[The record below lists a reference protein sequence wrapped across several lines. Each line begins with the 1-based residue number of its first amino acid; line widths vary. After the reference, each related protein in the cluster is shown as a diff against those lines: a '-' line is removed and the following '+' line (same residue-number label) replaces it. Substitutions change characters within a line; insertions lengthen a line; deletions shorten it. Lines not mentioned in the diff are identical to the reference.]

1 MSRRIGVIGS
11 NMVDLVTYVDRMP
24 EAGETL
30 AAPRFAMGPGGKGAN
45 QAVAAAKLGSDVLMV
60 SCVGDDLFGRNT
72 LSNFAGLGI
81 DARHVRVVR
90 GLSSGVA
97 PIFVERNG
105 ENRIL
110 IVKGANDALAPADVE
125 AAADDLRSCAL
136 ILLQLEVPLPTIYAA
151 IEFGRA
157 NAIPVLLNPAPA
169 TPELELDRI
178 AGVTFFAPNQTELA
192 ILTGLPA
199 GTPEAAEQA
208 ARSLLAHGIGA
219 VIVTL
224 GADGALLV
232 EPDDTHRIA
241 PVAVRALDT
250 TGAGDAFI
258 GAFAHHYVG
267 GHDKLAALQ
276 QAARYAADAVTR
288 PGTQSSF
295 ATASDFAKFCASLDD
310 SKLPG

>member
-60 SCVGDDLFGRNT
+60 TCVGDDLFGRNT
-72 LSNFAGLGI
+72 QSSLAAAGI
-81 DARHVRVVR
+81 DARHVRVVP

-97 PIFVERNG
+97 PIFVEPNG

-110 IVKGANDALAPADVE
+110 IVKGANDALAPEDVE
-125 AAADDLRSCAL
+125 NAADDLRDCGL
-136 ILLQLEVPLPTIYAA
+136 ILLQLEVPLRTVYAA

-157 NAIPVLLNPAPA
+157 NKVPVLLNPAPA
-169 TPELELDRI
+169 TPGLSMDRI
-178 AGVTFFAPNQTELA
+178 AGVGFFAPNQTELA
-192 ILTGLPA
+192 ILTGLPTRTADEA
-199 GTPEAAEQA
+199 GQA
-208 ARSLLAHGIGA
+208 ARTLLERGIGA

-232 EPDDTHRIA
+232 EPGGIHHIA
-241 PVAVRALDT
+241 PVAVRAVDT

-267 GHDKLAALQ
+267 GHDKLTALR

-288 PGTQSSF
+288 PGTQNSF
-295 ATASDFAKFCASLDD
+295 ATAAEFALFGNTLEGGRS
-310 SKLPG
+310 